1 MSETERTRTGGT
13 RDNGRPDITPRQRE
27 VLRLLADGLSMREA
41 GLVLNITPRTV
52 AFHKY
57 QMMAQLDL
65 KSNAALIQYAVR
77 ERHRL
82 SGGSDGPTRGLD
94 VPVRCRIGFLE
105 GVV

>member
-1 MSETERTRTGGT
+1 MLRSVLMEIGDGVTTMRGPNVGT
-13 RDNGRPDITPRQRE
+13 RGNGRPHLTPRQRE
-27 VLRLLADGLSMREA
+27 VLRLLAEGLSMREA

-77 ERHRL
+77 N
-82 SGGSDGPTRGLD
+82 GI
-94 VPVRCRIGFLE
+94 V
-105 GVV
+105 

>member
-1 MSETERTRTGGT
+1 MLHSVLSETDDDVTKLRGPNGGT
-13 RDNGRPDITPRQRE
+13 RDNGRPHLTPRQRE
-27 VLRLLADGLSMREA
+27 VLRLLAEGLSMREA

-77 ERHRL
+77 N
-82 SGGSDGPTRGLD
+82 GI
-94 VPVRCRIGFLE
+94 V
-105 GVV
+105 

>member
-1 MSETERTRTGGT
+1 VLHSVLREAGDDVTNPPGPDGGAHG
-13 RDNGRPDITPRQRE
+13 NGRPHLTPRQRE
-27 VLRLLADGLSMREA
+27 VLRLLAEGLSMREA

-77 ERHRL
+77 N
-82 SGGSDGPTRGLD
+82 GI
-94 VPVRCRIGFLE
+94 V
-105 GVV
+105 